1 MSYRG
6 RGRGRGGY
14 NNSGGRDNN
23 NNGNNGNLT
32 DIEVRGWTNAPK
44 DDLVRFLQD
53 KGGFRLQSPYVDGD
67 VIKARVK
74 SQEARAIAQ
83 WSGRRFAGKPLEIT
97 VKDGPSA
104 AAQSTI
110 ETLKRFLESRY
121 NRDAKLLNL
130 SGMGQDQYLIEHGL
144 LATTERG
151 SKMFLALLKIASDTY
166 PVVDSVDLSSNSITD
181 IAGITTLSQTYPGLK
196 NLSLANN
203 RIAQIADLESWRH
216 KFTSLRE
223 LVLLGNPITNQP
235 EYQRQVAQLF
245 PRLIVLD
252 NHVIR
257 DESQIGRVKY
267 PIPLRQTFFENDSIQ
282 QMVGGFLANYFQLY
296 DTDRPQLLQLYDPQS
311 TFSVAICSNT
321 PRTMV
326 RGLGQ
331 PPWGQY
337 IPLSRNLTKCVTA
350 GPRTTRLYA
359 GPEQIGKAFTRLPK
373 TKHDLGDPSKFAID
387 AWTLNGVREP
397 QDTAI
402 FASVHGEYEE
412 NMIGNKSDTR
422 SFDRTF
428 VLLPGPNGS
437 MIIASDTL
445 MVRSYAGK
453 DGWTSKAV
461 AAPVPGPGTAS
472 PSPAPGAA
480 PGTDDFAGLSP
491 DQALI
496 VRQLMD
502 ATRLT
507 AKYARM
513 CAEQAGFVP
522 EQTMALFKQA
532 QEGGALP
539 PDAFM
544 A

>member
-14 NNSGGRDNN
+14 NNNSGRDNN
-23 NNGNNGNLT
+23 ANLT
-32 DIEVRGWTNAPK
+32 NIEVRGWTNAPK

-53 KGGFRLQSPYVDGD
+53 KGGFRLTNPYVDGD
-67 VIKARVK
+67 VIKARVRN
-74 SQEARAIAQ
+74 QDARAVAQ
-83 WSGRRFAGKPLEIT
+83 WNGQRFAGQALQIT

-121 NRDAKLLNL
+121 DASAKFLNL
-130 SGMGQDQYLIEHGL
+130 AGMGQDQYLIENGL

-151 SKMFLALLKIASDTY
+151 SKMFLALLKIAGDTY
-166 PVVDSVDLSSNSITD
+166 PVVDTVDLGHNSIAD
-181 IAGITTLSQTYPGLK
+181 ISGITTLSQTYPDLK

-203 RIAQIADLESWRH
+203 QIARVADLESWRH
-216 KFTSLRE
+216 KFGKLRE
-223 LVLLGNPITNQP
+223 LVLVGNPVTNQP
-235 EYQRQVAQLF
+235 NYAEQVAQLF

-252 NHVIR
+252 SNVIR
-257 DESQIGRVKY
+257 DESQIGKVKY
-267 PIPLRQTFFENDSIQ
+267 PIPLRQTFFENDSLQ
-282 QMVGGFLANYFQLY
+282 QMVGGFLANYFQLF
-296 DTDRPQLLQLYDPQS
+296 DSDRQQLLQLYDPQS
-311 TFSVAICSNT
+311 TFSVAICQNT
-321 PRTMV
+321 PRTLV
-326 RGLGQ
+326 QGLGQ
-331 PPWGQY
+331 PPWGKY
-337 IPLSRNLTKCVTA
+337 IPLSRNLTKVTTA
-350 GPRTTRLYA
+350 SARANRLYTGA
-359 GPEQIGKAFTRLPK
+359 EQIGKAFQRLPK
-373 TKHDLGDPSKFAID
+373 TKHDLADPSKFAID

-412 NMIGNKSDTR
+412 NMIGSKSDTR

-453 DGWTSKAV
+453 DGWTSKAM
-461 AAPVPGPGTAS
+461 AGNG
-472 PSPAPGAA
+472 G
-480 PGTDDFAGLSP
+480 DDFAGLNP

-496 VRQLMD
+496 VRQLME

-532 QEGGALP
+532 QEGGSLP
-539 PDAFM
+539 PDAFQ

>member
-23 NNGNNGNLT
+23 NNNSNNSNLT

-53 KGGFRLQSPYVDGD
+53 KGGFRLQNPYVDGD

-74 SQEARAIAQ
+74 NTDARAIGQ
-83 WSGRRFAGKPLEIT
+83 WSGRRFAGQALQIT

-121 NRDAKLLNL
+121 SAEDKLLNL
-130 SGMGQDQYLIEHGL
+130 AGMGQDQYLIENGL

-151 SKMFLALLKIASDTY
+151 SKMFLALLKIAGDTY
-166 PVVDSVDLSSNSITD
+166 PVVDSVDLGHNSISD
-181 IAGITTLSQTYPGLK
+181 IAGITTLSQTYPELK

-203 RIAQIADLESWRH
+203 QIARITDLESWRH
-216 KFTSLRE
+216 KFKSLRE
-223 LVLLGNPITNQP
+223 LVLVGNPITNQP
-235 EYQRQVAQLF
+235 DYQQQVAQLF

-252 NHVIR
+252 SHVIR
-257 DESQIGRVKY
+257 DESQIGKVKY
-267 PIPLRQTFFENDSIQ
+267 PIPLQQTFFENDNIQ

-296 DTDRPQLLQLYDPQS
+296 DTDRQQLLQLYDPQS

-326 RGLGQ
+326 KGLGQ

-337 IPLSRNLTKCVTA
+337 IPLSRNMTKVTTA
-350 GPRTTRLYA
+350 SARTNRLYV
-359 GPEQIGKAFTRLPK
+359 GPEQIGRAFTRLPK

-412 NMIGNKSDTR
+412 NIIGNKSDTR

-453 DGWTSKAV
+453 DGWTS
-461 AAPVPGPGTAS
+461 AAMTGATGG
-472 PSPAPGAA
+472 APG
-480 PGTDDFAGLSP
+480 DDFAGLNP

-496 VRQLMD
+496 VRQLME
-502 ATRLT
+502 ATRLN
-507 AKYARM
+507 ARYARM

-532 QEGGALP
+532 QEGGSLP

-544 A
+544 S

>member
-14 NNSGGRDNN
+14 NNSGGRDN
-23 NNGNNGNLT
+23 GNQGNLT

-53 KGGFRLQSPYVDGD
+53 KGGFRLQDVHVSGD

-74 SQEARAIAQ
+74 NSDSRAIAQ
-83 WSGRRFAGKPLEIT
+83 WSGRRFAGQALQIT
-97 VKDGPSA
+97 VKEGPSA

-121 NRDAKLLNL
+121 SRENKLLNL
-130 SGMGQDQYLIEHGL
+130 AEMGRDQYLIDHGL

-151 SKMFLALLKIASDTY
+151 SKMFLALLKIAGDTY
-166 PVVDSVDLSSNSITD
+166 PVVDSVDLGSNSIAD
-181 IAGITTLSQTYPGLK
+181 ISGITTLSQTYPGLK

-203 RIAQIADLESWRH
+203 QIARIADLESWRH

-223 LVLLGNPITNQP
+223 LVLVGNPITNQP
-235 EYQRQVAQLF
+235 DYQQQVAQLF

-252 NHVIR
+252 NNVIR
-257 DESQIGRVKY
+257 DESQIGKVKY
-267 PIPLRQTFFENDSIQ
+267 PIPLQQTFFVGDDIQ
-282 QMVGGFLANYFQLY
+282 QMVASFLSEYFRLY
-296 DTDRPQLLQLYDPQS
+296 DSDRQQLLQLYDSES
-311 TFSVAICSNT
+311 TFSVAICSNS
-321 PRTMV
+321 PRTLV
-326 RGLGQ
+326 KGLGQ

-337 IPLSRNLTKCVTA
+337 IPLSRNLLKATTPA
-350 GPRTTRLYA
+350 ARTNRLFV

-373 TKHDLGDPSKFAID
+373 TKHDLADMSKFAIE
-387 AWTLNGVREP
+387 AWTLTGVRQP
-397 QDTAI
+397 QDAAI

-428 VLLPGPNGS
+428 VLIPGPNS
-437 MIIASDTL
+437 MLIASDTL

-453 DGWTSKAV
+453 DGWTSTAMAGP
-461 AAPVPGPGTAS
+461 AAEAGG
-472 PSPAPGAA
+472 
-480 PGTDDFAGLSP
+480 DEFAGLTP
-491 DQALI
+491 DQAMI
-496 VRQLMD
+496 VKQLME
-502 ATRLT
+502 ATRLNVR
-507 AKYARM
+507 YARM
-513 CAEQAGFVP
+513 CCEQAGFVP

-532 QEGGALP
+532 QENGSLG